1 MEAPPAN
8 PVMSACRAVVR
19 RGALGWCALALV
31 VVTVATYWSALP
43 APFVADDQTAIV
55 TNPTIRQLWPLG
67 PVLQPP
73 EGTTVS
79 GRPLLNL
86 SFALNH
92 AISGEA
98 AWSYHALNLA
108 IHVLAGVTLFGLVR
122 RTLRQPVL
130 GTRFGEAATGIA
142 FLAAGL
148 WLLHPLHT
156 SAVTYV
162 TQRAESLAGLCYLVA
177 MYGFVRATEQSADR
191 NHGWD
196 ARATWLLLSAV
207 ACFAGMATKE
217 ILVSAPV
224 VVLLYDRTFVAGSFR
239 AAWRQRR
246 SYYVVLAASWLL
258 LAGLMRGL
266 PGHGEGVGFTP
277 DLWAGDYLVTQ
288 AYALVLYLKLTFWPA
303 PLVFDYGPGLVVSLT
318 DGWMQALVVV
328 GLLAASTEAVLRRA
342 PIGFASAWF
351 FGILAPTSSFVPI
364 AAQTIAEHR
373 MYLPLA
379 AVIVAAVV
387 AGYRLAGRASLI
399 GGVVIAVALGW
410 ATHQRNAVFQS
421 DHALWTDTL
430 EHWPSNV
437 RALHALAVA
446 HSERA
451 EHQRAVSLFEEA
463 LRLDP
468 QLRYVAPPAVV
479 HATVGQHL
487 VALGRLSDAIR
498 HYQQAL
504 ERDPYQGRAHYGL
517 AVALMQ
523 QKRPAIALRHFREA
537 VRLNYGGAD
546 AVIGLAEAYLA
557 REQID
562 EAMENYREALR
573 LDPQRASVHENLGDV
588 LAAVGRSA
596 EAIDRY
602 ATAVQLDPENGPVRR
617 KLGEALRR
625 AGRSAEAAE
634 QLAIADR
641 LEPVK

>member
-8 PVMSACRAVVR
+8 LVMSVCRAVAR
-19 RGALGWCALALV
+19 RSAWGWCALALV

-43 APFVADDQTAIV
+43 APFVAGDQTAIV
-55 TNPTIRQLWPLG
+55 TNPTIRELWPLG

-73 EGTTVS
+73 EDTPVS

-86 SFALNH
+86 TFALNH

-98 AWSYHALNLA
+98 AWSYHVLNLA
-108 IHVLAGVTLFGLVR
+108 IHVLAGLTLFGLIR
-122 RTLRQPVL
+122 RTLRQPAL

-142 FLAAGL
+142 FVAAGL
-148 WLLHPLHT
+148 WLLHPLQT

-177 MYGFVRATEQSADR
+177 MYGFVRATGSGVSGADTR
-191 NHGWD
+191 TVQNH
-196 ARATWLLLSAV
+196 ARGTTAWLVLSAA

-246 SYYVVLAASWLL
+246 SYYAVLAASWLL

-342 PIGFASAWF
+342 PIGFASGWF

-387 AGYRLAGRASLI
+387 GSYRIAGRASLI
-399 GGVVIAVALGW
+399 GGAVIALALGW
-410 ATHQRNAVFQS
+410 STQQRNAVFQS
-421 DHALWTDTL
+421 DQALWSNTL
-430 EHWPSNV
+430 EHRPSNV
-437 RALHALAVA
+437 RALHALAVV
-446 HSERA
+446 HSRRA
-451 EHQRAVSLFEEA
+451 EHEKAVSLFEEA

-468 QLRYVAPPAVV
+468 RLRFVAKPSVV
-479 HATVGQHL
+479 HTTAGQHL
-487 VALGRLSDAIR
+487 VALGRPAEAIS

-504 ERDPYQGRAHYGL
+504 ERDPYEARAHHGL
-517 AVALMQ
+517 AMALMQ
-523 QKRPAIALRHFREA
+523 QKRTPIALRHFREA
-537 VRLNYGGAD
+537 VRLNLGGTD
-546 AVIGLAEAYLA
+546 AHLGLAEAYLA
-557 REQID
+557 GGQID
-562 EAMENYREALR
+562 EAIAQYREAVR
-573 LDPQRASVHENLGDV
+573 
-588 LAAVGRSA
+588 
-596 EAIDRY
+596 
-602 ATAVQLDPENGPVRR
+602 LDPENGLVRR

-641 LEPVK
+641 LEPAK